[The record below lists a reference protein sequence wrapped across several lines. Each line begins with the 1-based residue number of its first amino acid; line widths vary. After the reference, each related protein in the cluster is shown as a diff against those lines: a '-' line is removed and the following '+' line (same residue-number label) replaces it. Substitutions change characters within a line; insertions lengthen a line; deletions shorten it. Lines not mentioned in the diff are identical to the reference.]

1 MFLQIT
7 HSFVQISL
15 IPELICS
22 PCWDVTSLWPHSPL
36 NNGAL
41 LILKITMF
49 KFFGVLAF
57 NPYLL
62 RSVHSSVQPFTSKFS
77 SSSSLHRLF
86 FFMVGTSNFHE
97 DTCKEG
103 FHSRGQQLCKLIGT
117 KESFTFYISKSST
130 PRGLVWNTNMA
141 AVLLFW
147 NTNTVVM
154 WNDSI
159 NWSFRWKIIVSLQET
174 CNW

>member
-36 NNGAL
+36 NIGAL

-57 NPYLL
+57 NPYLFT
-62 RSVHSSVQPFTSKFS
+62 SVHSSQKPFTSQFS
-77 SSSSLHRLF
+77 SSSSFHRL
-86 FFMVGTSNFHE
+86 FFMVGTSNFNE
-97 DTCKEG
+97 DTCREG
-103 FHSRGQQLCKLIGT
+103 FHSHGQRLCKLIGR
-117 KESFTFYISKSST
+117 KESVTFYIRKRFNSQRIGFEHQHGRRFIVFEHQYGGHVK
-130 PRGLVWNTNMA
+130 RFYKL
-141 AVLLFW
+141 
-147 NTNTVVM
+147 
-154 WNDSI
+154 
-159 NWSFRWKIIVSLQET
+159 IISPKD
-174 CNW
+174 NRKPAGD

>member
-1 MFLQIT
+1 MFLRIT

-22 PCWDVTSLWPHSPL
+22 PWWHVTSLWPHSPL
-36 NNGAL
+36 NNGAS

-49 KFFGVLAF
+49 KCFGVLAF

-62 RSVHSSVQPFTSKFS
+62 TSVHSSEQPFTSQFS

-86 FFMVGTSNFHE
+86 FFMVWTSAAMQINWN
-97 DTCKEG
+97 K
-103 FHSRGQQLCKLIGT
+103 RKLYFLHKKKG
-117 KESFTFYISKSST
+117 ST

-141 AVLLFW
+141 ASYRRF
-147 NTNTVVM
+147 
-154 WNDSI
+154 
-159 NWSFRWKIIVSLQET
+159 IVFEHQYGGHVKRFYKLWPST
-174 CNW
+174 GF

>member
-62 RSVHSSVQPFTSKFS
+62 TSVHSSVQPFTSKFS

-117 KESFTFYISKSST
+117 KESFTFYINKRFNSQRIGFEHQHGRRFIVFEHQYGDHVK
-130 PRGLVWNTNMA
+130 RFYNL
-141 AVLLFW
+141 
-147 NTNTVVM
+147 
-154 WNDSI
+154 
-159 NWSFRWKIIVSLQET
+159 IISLKD
-174 CNW
+174 NRKPAGD

>member
-1 MFLQIT
+1 MFLRIT

-22 PCWDVTSLWPHSPL
+22 PWWHVTSLWPHSPL
-36 NNGAL
+36 NNGAS

-49 KFFGVLAF
+49 KCFGVLAF

-62 RSVHSSVQPFTSKFS
+62 TSVHSSEQPFTSQFS

-86 FFMVGTSNFHE
+86 FFMVWTSNFNE

-103 FHSRGQQLCKLIGT
+103 FHSRGQRLCKLIGT
-117 KESFTFYISKSST
+117 KESFTFYIKKKVQLPEDWFGT
-130 PRGLVWNTNMA
+130 PTWPPAT
-141 AVLLFW
+141 AVLSFS
-147 NTNTVVM
+147 NTNTAVM
-154 WNDSI
+154 WKDSI
-159 NWSFRWKIIVSLQET
+159 N
-174 CNW
+174 